1 MLAKILNRTINICN
15 QQNCIDKNQLQYL
28 TINQHYIQ
36 L

>member
-28 TINQHYIQ
+28 TSITFSYR
-36 L
+36 